1 MTTAATES
9 EQKQLAQLHW
19 GDYDVPALEGVHGT
33 IAFDGPLGRVYT
45 VIGGRKVTLA
55 RSASRPDTVVRSDIP
70 GELLRLV
77 CGQVNLITTLLQNR
91 AEADG
96 DLMLLAQ
103 VAGSMPELGRLATAA
118 TTERPV
124 IAEQG
129 GR

>member
-1 MTTAATES
+1 
-9 EQKQLAQLHW
+9 
-19 GDYDVPALEGVHGT
+19 
-33 IAFDGPLGRVYT
+33 VYT
-45 VIGGRKVTLA
+45 IIAGRKVTLA

-77 CGQVNLITTLLQNR
+77 GGQCNLITTLLQNR

-103 VAGSMPELGRLATAA
+103 VAGSMPELGRLAAAA
-118 TTERPV
+118 T
-124 IAEQG
+124 AEQG

>member
-1 MTTAATES
+1 MTTAAPES
-9 EQKQLAQLHW
+9 EQQKQLAQLKW

-45 VIGGRKVTLA
+45 IIGGRKVTLA
-55 RSASRPDTVVRSDIP
+55 KSAGKPDTVVRSDIP

-77 CGQVNLITTLLQNR
+77 CGEANLITTLLQNR

-103 VAGSMPELGRLATAA
+103 VAGSMPEVGRLATQAA
-118 TTERPV
+118 SEK
-124 IAEQG
+124 G